1 MSTQKPAPGSPL
13 LNLDDAFLENI
24 LESPEND
31 LRAELI
37 EEGYSPQEVIAR
49 TRALLQAAEEEY
61 ASHRLK
67 SAKRQFA
74 AFREGGE
81 KNVLPLDRDKQRA
94 RLAAMRSGAPA
105 TAGMMMAAR
114 KGNGLSE
121 RDEEGLLD
129 DLADLERLS
138 GRPRTDGHG

>member
-13 LNLDDAFLENI
+13 SNLDDAFLENI
-24 LESPEND
+24 LEAPEND

-37 EEGYSPQEVIAR
+37 EEGQSPDEVIAR
-49 TRALLQAAEEEY
+49 TRALLQAAEEEC
-61 ASHRLK
+61 ASLRLR

-74 AFREGGE
+74 AFQEDGQRT
-81 KNVLPLDRDKQRA
+81 VLSLDRDKQRA
-94 RLAAMRSGAPA
+94 RLAAMRSGASA
-105 TAGMMMAAR
+105 AAGMMMAAR

>member
-1 MSTQKPAPGSPL
+1 MSTQKPSPESPSS
-13 LNLDDAFLENI
+13 NLDDAFLENI

-37 EEGYSPQEVIAR
+37 EEGQSPDEVISR
-49 TRALLQAAEEEY
+49 TRALLRAAEEEC
-61 ASHRLK
+61 ASLRLK
-67 SAKRQFA
+67 NAKRQLE
-74 AFREGGE
+74 AFREDGQR
-81 KNVLPLDRDKQRA
+81 NVLPLHRDKQRA

-105 TAGMMMAAR
+105 AEGMMMAAR

-138 GRPRTDGHG
+138 GRPRSDNQG